1 MRKTKLLI
9 ATLAMSAIMATTA
22 LAGEWK
28 QDQTGWWYQ
37 NDDGSYPTNTWQE
50 VDGKLY
56 CFDTNGY
63 MRTGWVE
70 TVNKNW
76 YYLNPTGEMRFDDLT
91 ENGVTYHF
99 NENGICQNPSPT
111 TNHSQDDLN
120 KNLDAISKGETDK
133 AALDVWRDSQQVD
146 TTPGVN
152 LWDENVKS
160 VTEYHN

>member
-1 MRKTKLLI
+1 
-9 ATLAMSAIMATTA
+9 
-22 LAGEWK
+22 
-28 QDQTGWWYQ
+28 
-37 NDDGSYPTNTWQE
+37 
-50 VDGKLY
+50 
-56 CFDTNGY
+56 
-63 MRTGWVE
+63 
-70 TVNKNW
+70 
-76 YYLNPTGEMRFDDLT
+76 MRFDDLT